1 MEDKVTIGNH
11 EYRIG
16 QIIYRVQYLNNDRPD
31 IFSAVIK
38 GYTVQENADGFA
50 LDLLVNDEITGKGF
64 VECDEMVG
72 AAAGGYFAAYEQAL
86 ELYSDFMYE
95 FLSDQLAILQKE
107 IYNDDIKKINRK
119 IVMQLV
125 EDFK

>member
-1 MEDKVTIGNH
+1 MEDKVTIGDH
-11 EYRIG
+11 EYKIG
-16 QIIYRVQYLNNDRPD
+16 QIIYRVEYLKNNRPN

-38 GYTVQENADGFA
+38 GYTIEKIVNGLI
-50 LDLLVNDEITGKGF
+50 LDLLVNDEITGMEL

-86 ELYSDFMYE
+86 EIYSDFMYE

>member
-1 MEDKVTIGNH
+1 MEDKVIIGDH
-11 EYRIG
+11 EYKIG
-16 QIIYRVQYLNNDRPD
+16 QIIYRVEYLKNNRPN

-38 GYTVQENADGFA
+38 GYNVGESSSGLT
-50 LDLLVNDEITGKGF
+50 LDLLVNDEITGSGL

-72 AAAGGYFAAYEQAL
+72 VAAGGYFDTYEQAL
-86 ELYSDFMYE
+86 EMYSDFMYE

>member
-1 MEDKVTIGNH
+1 
-11 EYRIG
+11 
-16 QIIYRVQYLNNDRPD
+16 
-31 IFSAVIK
+31 
-38 GYTVQENADGFA
+38 
-50 LDLLVNDEITGKGF
+50 
-64 VECDEMVG
+64 
-72 AAAGGYFAAYEQAL
+72 
-86 ELYSDFMYE
+86 MYE